1 MSHLASWHEEAKISQ
16 IARRQIHQIYP
27 FVLRRR
33 KRERDYYYTTLDML
47 LHRPLA
53 LRASPARVP
62 TQQALWKQWLLNRS
76 RHVVRFKE
84 GDRVDEQQAADV
96 PQTTDTKDNA
106 HHGHLDPI
114 ARSRDALN
122 KLLGRHSHT
131 ANIADDVSQP
141 AGKHAQRKSVHSP
154 AFEAPLNVPVF
165 SRRREVSMHQ
175 GLSQIDQADT
185 ASVLQYPNS
194 Q

>member
-1 MSHLASWHEEAKISQ
+1 
-16 IARRQIHQIYP
+16 
-27 FVLRRR
+27 
-33 KRERDYYYTTLDML
+33 ML
-47 LHRPLA
+47 LHSPCA
-53 LRASPARVP
+53 LRSSACRSSPARAP
-62 TQQALWKQWLLNRS
+62 TQHALCKQWLVNRS

-96 PQTTDTKDNA
+96 PQTTDAKEEA

-131 ANIADDVSQP
+131 HNIADDVSQP
-141 AGKHAQRKSVHSP
+141 AGKRVQRKSVHPP

-165 SRRREVSMHQ
+165 SRRREVSMHH
-175 GLSQIDQADT
+175 
-185 ASVLQYPNS
+185 
-194 Q
+194 